1 MRGGGRRCGDRGGG
15 VGGCGAGGGGGGD
28 FDLRARLGLWGL
40 VWLGAAAQTDLP
52 IPRLVVD
59 DLHLVA
65 VLQRLENRH
74 GGRVARVPAVG
85 GEVDESALEAALRNH
100 VDAFDISPAA
110 GNHHLFHPTPS
121 NVVEDAGDANA
132 DTLGRVAARCPWTR
146 GSGRRGG
153 RCGDRGGL
161 VIGATAQAEHEVKCA
176 LLLDVVVREQLVV
189 LELLSCENQALLV
202 GRDTLLVL
210 NLRFQAL
217 DRVRRLGIERDG
229 FTSKS
234 FDENLHFG
242 NLCFEFFGM
251 WCVCVCRCFFESRS
265 TSIFLSLYTR

>member
-1 MRGGGRRCGDRGGG
+1 M
-15 VGGCGAGGGGGGD
+15 
-28 FDLRARLGLWGL
+28 
-40 VWLGAAAQTDLP
+40 
-52 IPRLVVD
+52 
-59 DLHLVA
+59 
-65 VLQRLENRH
+65 
-74 GGRVARVPAVG
+74 
-85 GEVDESALEAALRNH
+85 DESALEAALRNH

-132 DTLGRVAARCPWTR
+132 DTLGRVAVVDGGLGLALARVVGARCPWTR

-153 RCGDRGGL
+153 RCGRRVGL
-161 VIGATAQAEHEVKCA
+161 VISAAAQAEHEVKCA